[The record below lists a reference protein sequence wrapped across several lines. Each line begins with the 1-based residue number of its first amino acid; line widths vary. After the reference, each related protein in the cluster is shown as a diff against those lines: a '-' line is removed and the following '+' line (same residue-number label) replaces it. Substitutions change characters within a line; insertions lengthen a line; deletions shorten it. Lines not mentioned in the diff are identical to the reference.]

1 MFNAFD
7 LPAEE
12 HEPQHLQLA
21 QPELYHNG
29 FEFFLRL
36 MSILPDNAP
45 MPCTQTADCQQV
57 LVFYVLQPLF
67 IANCSRIGY
76 S

>member
-21 QPELYHNG
+21 QPELYP
-29 FEFFLRL
+29 EWVR
-36 MSILPDNAP
+36 
-45 MPCTQTADCQQV
+45 
-57 LVFYVLQPLF
+57 VF
-67 IANCSRIGY
+67 S
-76 S
+76 